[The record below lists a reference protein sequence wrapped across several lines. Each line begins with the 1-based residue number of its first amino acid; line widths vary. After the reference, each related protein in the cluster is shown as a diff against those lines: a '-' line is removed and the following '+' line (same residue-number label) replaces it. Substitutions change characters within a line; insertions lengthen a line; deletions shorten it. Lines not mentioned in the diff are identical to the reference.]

1 MKRPPCP
8 KCQRPMGLIS
18 SSKGGKPRWLCRG
31 EDRHAGYCYC
41 TTDPSAAPR
50 GPSGR
55 TVTKAIPAARRALA
69 ERKRYIITAAQ
80 NATPVH
86 EGFLATLKTACK
98 YLNAEL
104 IVIPMRYKNATS
116 CWTESQAN
124 AEWWAPELVPYLY
137 NQRKKLNPNLVLLAD
152 VKIQPTAAEP
162 LSGLESFTGTQSA
175 IVGHPKLHLRS
186 VPTPSAKMAKV
197 LSTTGVLTVKNYTDS
212 RAGKKGEF
220 HHSLAA
226 LIVEID
232 GPLFFLRQLNADAQT
247 GEFTD
252 LETRYT
258 PTSVRKAE
266 HPLAL
271 VMGDTHV
278 DSISPA
284 VERAT
289 FGKDGIV
296 PTLRPQH
303 IVHHDLLD
311 AYAVNGHHVGNPFNA
326 VAKRF
331 SGRDSIR
338 AEIERAIQF
347 VLRTTPEF
355 ATPVIVASNHDDMV
369 KRWIVNQDWRE
380 DPTNAEFY
388 LETALHMVR
397 NTKIDGGGTSYPS
410 PFPFWVNKR
419 APDVR
424 CLGAD
429 ESFVLGGV
437 ELGLHGDRG
446 PNGARGS
453 IKNLRNIGIRSII
466 GHSHSPGISD
476 GAYQTGTSTHLKLE
490 YSGGISSWL
499 NAHVVLHADG
509 KRQMLIIVGARWR
522 L

>member
-1 MKRPPCP
+1 MTP
-8 KCQRPMGLIS
+8 S
-18 SSKGGKPRWLCRG
+18 AATKGGKTRWQCRG
-31 EDRHAGYCYC
+31 ENRHSGFCYS
-41 TTDPSAAPR
+41 TTDPKAPPR
-50 GPSGR
+50 NQTGR
-55 TVTKAIPAARRALA
+55 PLAKAPPIARRALPA
-69 ERKRYIITAAQ
+69 ASRYIITAAQ

-86 EGFLATLKTACK
+86 KKFFASLLQAAKVLK
-98 YLNAEL
+98 AEL
-104 IVIPMRYKNATS
+104 VIQPLRYKNATS
-116 CWTESQAN
+116 RWTESQAN

-137 NQRKKLNPNLVLLAD
+137 DQRKALNKNLILLAD
-152 VKIQPTAAEP
+152 VKVQPTAAEP

-175 IVGHPKLHLRS
+175 IIGHPKLHLRS

-232 GPLFFLRQLNADAQT
+232 GPLFFLRQLNADAST

-258 PTSVRKAE
+258 PTGTHKAE
-266 HPLAL
+266 PPLAL

-284 VERAT
+284 VEQAT
-289 FGKDGIV
+289 FGKGGMV

-311 AYAVNGHHVGNPFNA
+311 AYAVNGHHIGNPFNA

-331 SGRDSIR
+331 GGRDSIR
-338 AEIERAIQF
+338 EEIERAIQF

-355 ATPVIVASNHDDMV
+355 ATPIIVASNHDDMV

-410 PFPFWVNKR
+410 PFPFWVSKR

-453 IKNLRNIGIRSII
+453 IKNLRNIGLRSII

-509 KRQMLIIVGARWR
+509 KRQLVIMVGARWR
-522 L
+522 K